1 MGNTCCSNQQI
12 TKDAFASNTQEP
24 KEKQYLYDHAV
35 NQNDGHDMIIST
47 RNDAMNLFLSSF
59 VQNDDQYTKQQ
70 KLVNI
75 DSNTTEEGDLKI
87 STTQLKQTLFIGNIK
102 MDSDSINANYLTQSK
117 KYEDH
122 DFLPNMNSITINPD
136 QFLISKNITWKRIE
150 QIIPQGEVKV
160 FQGKIEPNDIYQ
172 GQLGDCYFLSALSTL
187 AEEPDL
193 ISRLFE
199 IVEYNPHGYYI
210 VWLNHDGFWKQV
222 VVDDYFPCINNKPA
236 FSKSHDNEIWVMI
249 LEKAYANLFKSYH
262 NIQAGL
268 PELAVSD
275 LTGSPFEWIFT
286 KNVEETWN
294 FIYSKIEDEK
304 VNTKVKYILNAG
316 SNSDSKGGIEAKDNT
331 GIISGHAYA
340 VLDAKV
346 VMSKDGQERILQLR
360 NPWGKGEW
368 LGAWSD
374 QSDKWTPQLKKE
386 CNLRNKNDGLFWMSI
401 EDFCQKYS
409 NISCNYV
416 YVHNLYNSIKID
428 FTNQRNYAVISFKST
443 KNSNHGYIQYHQKDQ
458 KNFKN
463 IGDNYDYSQVRMII
477 FRGTPNSIISYVGQ
491 VTSYARNGFI
501 KVNLQNQG
509 EYFAIVQVNWEQLLT
524 RELAISSYTEKEIL
538 FDEKRIQYTDE
549 LSFID
554 ECLAKIPP
562 KKSGEEYVYKNDS
575 QIFRYTNSS
584 FGYFYYVYVNQST
597 TTIFHEHLTMTKLE
611 HLKICPPYSDSYSF
625 EVELRPQTQKV
636 VKYKILP
643 EGEGNYQYH
652 FKFTNR
658 FILSKESLIERIIES
673 QSNKKTRKIKG
684 VETQVYFY
692 SMFHSDGLAFYYQN
706 ETQHTYCE
714 QLKLTLTNLKSEDN
728 LDFSQV
734 VNIKI
739 PPKSDKLLK
748 FQEINEEQK
757 SSYKIS
763 YAAYFKD

>member
-1 MGNTCCSNQQI
+1 MGNVCCTQSEI
-12 TKDAFASNTQEP
+12 AKDAFVTNTLQPNEEQNIHNIASGDEQ
-24 KEKQYLYDHAV
+24 D
-35 NQNDGHDMIIST
+35 IIINS
-47 RNDAMNLFLSSF
+47 RNDAINFYLSSF
-59 VQNDDQYTKQQ
+59 VQNDDQNMNQQ
-70 KLVNI
+70 NVI
-75 DSNTTEEGDLKI
+75 QVDSSTTEEGEVKI
-87 STTQLKQTLFIGNIK
+87 STIQIKQTLFLNNIK
-102 MDSDSINANYLTQSK
+102 MDLDSIKAHYLISNQ

-122 DFLPNMNSITINPD
+122 NFLPNINSITANPD
-136 QFLISKNITWKRIE
+136 QFPISKKVNWKRIE
-150 QIIPQGEVKV
+150 QIISQAEVKV
-160 FQGKIEPNDIYQ
+160 FQGKIEPDDIYQ
-172 GQLGDCYFLSALSTL
+172 GQLGDCYFLSALSSL

-199 IVEYNPHGYYI
+199 IVEYNPRGYYI

-222 VVDDYFPCINNKPA
+222 VIDDYFPCLNNLPA

-262 NIQAGL
+262 NISAGL

-294 FIYSKIEDEK
+294 FIFSKVEDEK

-316 SNSDSKGGIEAKDNT
+316 SNSDPKGGIEVKDNT

-346 VMSKDGQERILQLR
+346 VMSRDGQERILQLR

-368 LGAWSD
+368 QGAWSD
-374 QSDKWTPQLKKE
+374 KSDKWTPELKKE
-386 CNLRNKNDGLFWMSI
+386 CNLSNKNDGLFWMSI
-401 EDFCQKYS
+401 EDFCLKYS
-409 NISCNYV
+409 SISCNYV
-416 YVHNLYNSIKID
+416 YVHNLYNAIKID
-428 FTNQRNYAVISFKST
+428 FMNQRNYAVINFKSVR
-443 KNSNHGYIQYHQKDQ
+443 NSNNGYIQYHQKDQ

-463 IGDNYDYSQVRMII
+463 IDDNYDYSQVRMII
-477 FRGTPNSIISYVGQ
+477 FRGTPNNIISYVGQ

-501 KVNLQNQG
+501 KVNLQNKG
-509 EYFAIVQVNWEQLLT
+509 EYFAIVQVNWEQSLT
-524 RELAISSYTEKEIL
+524 RELAISSYTEKEIY
-538 FDEKRIQYTDE
+538 FDDKNIQYTDE

-554 ECLAKIPP
+554 DCLAKIPP

-597 TTIFHEHLTMTKLE
+597 TTTFQEHLTMSKLE
-611 HLKICPPYSDSYSF
+611 HLEICPPYKDSYSF
-625 EVELRPQTQKV
+625 EVELKPQTQKV

-658 FILSKESLIERIIES
+658 FILSKEDLIERIIES
-673 QSNKKTRKIKG
+673 QSNKKARKIKG

-692 SMFHSDGLAFYYQN
+692 SMFHGDGLAFYYQN
-706 ETQHTYCE
+706 DTQHTYYE
-714 QLKLTLTNLKSEDN
+714 QLKLALTNLKSEDN
-728 LDFSQV
+728 LDFTQI

-739 PPKSDKLLK
+739 PPKSGKLLK
-748 FQEINEEQK
+748 FKEINEEYK
-757 SSYKIS
+757 ASYKIS